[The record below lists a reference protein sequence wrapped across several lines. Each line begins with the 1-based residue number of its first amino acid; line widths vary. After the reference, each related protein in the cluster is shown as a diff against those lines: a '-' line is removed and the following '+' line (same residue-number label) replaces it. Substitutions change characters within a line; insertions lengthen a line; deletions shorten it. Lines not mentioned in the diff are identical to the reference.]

1 MVRERMGE
9 RIFRVLNAL
18 FLGLLAVTT
27 ILPFLNVLAKS
38 LSSEAAVTAGH
49 VAFWPVDL
57 QLGTFAYVLRESQ
70 FLSSFRVSLFVTA
83 VGTVL
88 AMALTVM
95 TAYPLSKPKLK
106 FRRFFMLAYV
116 FIMLFSGGMV
126 PSYLLYKALGLLN
139 RVWALITPS
148 LVSVFNILLVKTFFE
163 QLPEEVEESARLD
176 GASNLVVLFRLV
188 LPMALPVLATV
199 SLFFAV
205 GYWNS
210 YFSAVLYI
218 SKPALKPLQQYL
230 YDLITMSLIGDP
242 TVAQNMDLQMNLT
255 PDGIRSATIIV
266 STVPILLVYPF
277 LQKYFVKGITI
288 GSVKG

>member
-1 MVRERMGE
+1 MVRERQGE
-9 RIFRVLNAL
+9 RVFRVLNAV
-18 FLGLLAVTT
+18 FLGLLSITT

-49 VAFWPVDL
+49 VSFWPVDL

-70 FLSSFRVSLFVTA
+70 FLSSFRVSVFVTA

-88 AMALTVM
+88 AMSLTVI

-106 FRRFFMLAYV
+106 FRRLFMMLYV

-126 PSYLLYKALGLLN
+126 PSYLLYKALGLLD

-148 LVSVFNILLVKTFFE
+148 LISVFNILLVKTFFE

-218 SKPALKPLQQYL
+218 SRPALKPLQQYL

>member
-1 MVRERMGE
+1 MVRQSAGE
-9 RIFRVLNAL
+9 RVFRVLNAL
-18 FLGLLAVTT
+18 LLALLAVTT

-38 LSSEAAVTAGH
+38 LSSEAAVTAGQ
-49 VAFWPVDL
+49 VSFWPVDL
-57 QLGTFAYVLRESQ
+57 QLGTFGYVLRESQ
-70 FLSSFRVSLFVTA
+70 FLSSFRVSVFVTA

-88 AMALTVM
+88 AMVLTVM

-106 FRRFFMLAYV
+106 LRRLFMMLYV

-126 PSYLLYKALGLLN
+126 PNYLLYKALGLLD

-148 LVSVFNILLVKTFFE
+148 LISVFNILLVKTFFE

-266 STVPILLVYPF
+266 STVPILVVYPF